1 MAKVKITGHASGTG
15 ILTVTAPNTS
25 TDRTITLPDATDT
38 LIGAATT
45 DALTTRINATGG
57 RKNMIIN
64 GAMNV
69 VQRGTSSTGL
79 GATDGYYVADRF
91 NIDFTNT
98 AGRLTMTQ
106 DSDAPDGF
114 GNSLKLDCTTADTS
128 IATDELCGL
137 QYRFEGQDLQHLKKG
152 TADAESI
159 TVSFYAK
166 QNESRII
173 SVALYD
179 GDNSRMICQNVTVG
193 TSWARHT
200 ITFAGDTTGAFG
212 DDNARSLDLWF
223 YLHAGA
229 TYQGGALSTSWASYS
244 AGNRH
249 AGIGSLF
256 ASTSNTFFLTGVQ
269 MELGSVATDY
279 EHRSYGEELALCQ
292 RYYWKLAQDGV
303 MQVGRTIS
311 SNRVDAAFHFPVTMR
326 ASPTLNTSTI
336 TFGSMYHNGTAFV
349 PSSPTPSGV
358 HLSVHSMVVRFG
370 CSETIT
376 ANHASSMQISIV
388 ELDSE
393 L

>member
-1 MAKVKITGHASGTG
+1 
-15 ILTVTAPNTS
+15 
-25 TDRTITLPDATDT
+25 
-38 LIGAATT
+38 
-45 DALTTRINATGG
+45 
-57 RKNMIIN
+57 
-64 GAMNV
+64 
-69 VQRGTSSTGL
+69 
-79 GATDGYYVADRF
+79 
-91 NIDFTNT
+91 
-98 AGRLTMTQ
+98 
-106 DSDAPDGF
+106 
-114 GNSLKLDCTTADTS
+114 
-128 IATDELCGL
+128 
-137 QYRFEGQDLQHLKKG
+137 
-152 TADAESI
+152 
-159 TVSFYAK
+159 
-166 QNESRII
+166 
-173 SVALYD
+173 
-179 GDNSRMICQNVTVG
+179 
-193 TSWARHT
+193 
-200 ITFAGDTTGAFG
+200 
-212 DDNARSLDLWF
+212 
-223 YLHAGA
+223 
-229 TYQGGALSTSWASYS
+229 
-244 AGNRH
+244 
-249 AGIGSLF
+249 
-256 ASTSNTFFLTGVQ
+256 